1 MSEKIR
7 LVSASDL
14 FQLQNLYKKRKCVS
28 ELNWLLQ
35 DPDDPDKFNGYV
47 AENKDGRIVGMIG
60 FISSIYKY
68 GDKEIEGV
76 IPMSWKIEDGY
87 KGLAGIQLFKKVLQ
101 HGEFN
106 LTIEGS
112 DTAQSMY
119 SMFGLTNIGC
129 SHTCMKLIKP
139 LKYFVS
145 LENKTLYKRLGNLTI
160 MLQSYLKRTPKLKS
174 ILKIKEV
181 DINNVNKD
189 IPYIHKTYMEKFM
202 TANFIK
208 WLMKCP
214 VNESHGF
221 EIYKDE
227 KFIGY
232 SVCYIHT
239 VKQKYN
245 RGRIVYMPNF
255 GPDKM
260 LSRELI
266 AYLTHFLKQKG
277 CVSISLSLMDKNLLK
292 VTQSSGF
299 IDYTLKDKPIF
310 VKPHNVL
317 ESLGVDVSNWYM
329 QYTEGDKAYR
339 NI

>member
-7 LVSASDL
+7 PVKASDL
-14 FQLQNLYKKRKCVS
+14 FQLQELYKKRKCVP

-35 DPDDPDKFNGYV
+35 DPDVPDKLNGYV
-47 AENKDGRIVGMIG
+47 AENKEGRIVGMIG

-68 GDKEIEGV
+68 GDNEIVGV

-112 DTAQSMY
+112 EIAQSMY
-119 SMFGLTNIGC
+119 SMFGLTNIGY

-139 LKYFVS
+139 LKYYLT
-145 LENKTLYKRLGNLTI
+145 LENKSLYKRIGNLTI
-160 MLQSYLKRTPKLKS
+160 MLQSYIKRTPKLKN

-181 DINNVNKD
+181 DVNSVNKD
-189 IPYIHKTYMEKFM
+189 IPYIHKTYMEKYM

-208 WLMKCP
+208 WLLNCP
-214 VNESHGF
+214 VNESYGF
-221 EIYKDE
+221 EIFKDE
-227 KFIGY
+227 AFIGY
-232 SVCYIHT
+232 SVCYIH
-239 VKQKYN
+239 KINNKYN

-255 GPDKM
+255 GHNW
-260 LSRELI
+260 LQARELI
-266 AYLTHFLKQKG
+266 AYLTRFLQQKG
-277 CVSISLSLMDKNLLK
+277 CVSISLSLMDRDLLK
-292 VTQSSGF
+292 VTKASSY

-310 VKPHNVL
+310 VKPSNIL
-317 ESLGVDVSNWYM
+317 ETLGVDVNKWYM